1 MSAGDHLEV
10 SLAQDRE
17 APRRAR
23 EHVGL
28 FLDAHGIEPEV
39 RDEARLIV
47 SELVTNAVVHAAEPI
62 TLEVAVRDAGLLVEV
77 CDGDDRAAVIAARH
91 ANGDAMSGRGLTI
104 IDAFSHR
111 WGVRHHRGGKS
122 VWAEIHAPSRCAWQQ

>member
-1 MSAGDHLEV
+1 MSASDHLEV

-28 FLDAHGIEPEV
+28 FLDAYGIEPEV

-47 SELVTNAVVHAAEPI
+47 SELVTNAVVHAVEPI
-62 TLEVAVRDAGLLVEV
+62 TLEVAVSDHTLRVEV
-77 CDGDDRAAVIAARH
+77 CDGDDLTAVVTARH
-91 ANGDAMSGRGLTI
+91 AHGDGTTGRGLTI
-104 IDAFSHR
+104 VDAFADR
-111 WGVRHHRGGKS
+111 WGVRRHRGGKS
-122 VWAEIHAPSRCAWQQ
+122 VWAELHGPA